1 MSIPSMKSEIVK
13 SAYIGFCF
21 MVLYSGF
28 YTLSNLEKLF
38 LTSAR
43 KENPSFNGD
52 GYISLAIVFVSYS
65 ASMWLV
71 LPIISVCGTKLTFVA
86 GSLGYSLFIAS
97 FLTESSWLLYAGSA
111 CCGVGSAMIWPIQG
125 NYMIL
130 ISSNLTITR
139 NLSIF
144 NIIWQSSLF
153 YGNILALFVFQD
165 KEYLDKQSRTTVIL
179 ALLGISASATLFLL
193 FLPTPTSSDGK
204 DIKED
209 YASPIVALKK
219 TWEVAITKYMLILF
233 IPFVFMGFQVC
244 FMSGVYGSCVG
255 FTKQLE
261 HSEQLVP
268 LIGLIIGVG
277 EIVSALCLICVGKH
291 VTSWIWGQTVVMIVA
306 LVIEYSTFILI
317 FLNLPNNSVFGETS
331 DSAILP
337 SSWWNAVL
345 AAFLIGLSDGIYMS
359 MIPSMIGLLFPSGS
373 VYGCAVFTFILSVFS
388 SVGFFSSN
396 YIGLYWQLLI
406 LAVTATLGALCY
418 AHVSLDVQRR
428 VGKQEETSKL

>member
-1 MSIPSMKSEIVK
+1 MKTEIVR

-21 MVLYSGF
+21 MVLSSGY

-38 LTSAR
+38 LTSTQ

-65 ASMWLV
+65 AFMWLV
-71 LPIISVCGTKLTFVA
+71 PPIISVCGLKPTLVA

-97 FLTESSWLLYAGSA
+97 FLTESGWIVYAGSA
-111 CCGVGSAMIWPIQG
+111 CCGVGAAMIWPIQG

-139 NLSIF
+139 NISIF

-153 YGNILALFVFQD
+153 YGNILALFIFRD

-179 ALLGISASATLFLL
+179 ALLGISASGTLFLL
-193 FLPTPTSSDGK
+193 FLPTPTSSEGK

-209 YASPIVALKK
+209 HGSPIMALKK
-219 TWEVAITKYMLILF
+219 TWEVATTKYMLILL
-233 IPFVFMGFQVC
+233 ISFVFMGFQAC

-268 LIGLIIGVG
+268 LIGLIMGVG
-277 EIVSALCLICVGKH
+277 EIVSALCLICLGKH
-291 VTSWIWGQTVVMIVA
+291 VTSWIWGQTAVMIVA

-317 FLNLPNNSVFGETS
+317 LLNLPNNSVFGETS

-345 AAFLIGLSDGIYMS
+345 ASFLIGLSDGIYMS
-359 MIPSMIGLLFPSGS
+359 MIPSMIGLLFPNDS
-373 VYGCAVFTFILSVFS
+373 VYGCAVVIFIYSLSS
-388 SVGFFSSN
+388 AVGFFSSN

-406 LAVTATLGALCY
+406 LTATATLGALCY
-418 AHVSLDVQRR
+418 THVSLDVQRR
-428 VGKQEETSKL
+428 VSKQEETGKL